1 MKFKS
6 IRLVSVSVATE
17 KWIILLSIKLYILD
31 ERRNLSLIKALMEI
45 TTHLIGLMYQTHL
58 YSLLPIGR
66 SVTTEISSLTSHF
79 EKELQVFS
87 MVDLM
92 GTQKLGQ

>member
-1 MKFKS
+1 
-6 IRLVSVSVATE
+6 
-17 KWIILLSIKLYILD
+17 
-31 ERRNLSLIKALMEI
+31 MEI

-66 SVTTEISSLTSHF
+66 SVTTEISLLISHF
-79 EKELQVFS
+79 EKEPQVFP

-92 GTQKLGQ
+92 DTQKLEQ